1 MTINSTSLTA
11 IPPVAGPR
19 AAPVFQRTRILR
31 LPRSPKVI
39 AGLVIMAP
47 FAVLAIIGRWISPY
61 SPNATDQQN
70 WVQHVLVPGTGPGTA
85 FPANYYPLP
94 LPPSA
99 AHWLGTTVFAQD
111 VWSQVLASTQATLF
125 VGLLAAAIA
134 TVLSVLFGVTAGYLG
149 GGADEGL
156 SLVANVFLAIPGL
169 PLLIVLADYVPS
181 AGSSALLVA
190 TIIAVTTWAYTARTL
205 RAQTLSLRNRDFV
218 EAARVSGE
226 SRLRIILVEVL
237 PNLIPIL
244 AASFLFTTLS
254 AIGAY
259 VALAFLGLA
268 GSPTSSPPGLWN
280 WGEMLRE
287 GFANNAVRGGWWWW
301 WAPPGLCVAFLG
313 TGLALLN
320 FGIDEFIN
328 PRLRAAGLS
337 RRTARQAGIS
347 LRPKL
352 GMTPVARPS
361 ARPPANRPLPEGS
374 HGRQGRGISRVGTGG
389 AAEPVLEIRGLSVD
403 YGYGDEAVH
412 AVVDCDLVL
421 RRGQVLGLAGESG
434 SGKTTLAL
442 AAIRLLRA
450 PALITAGEVLFHSR
464 PTSGD
469 GPVGTVDLMSATED
483 QLREMRWSE
492 IAVVLQ
498 SSLNALNPVITI
510 GAQFDDLLRV
520 HRPDLSAPARW
531 ARSGELLDMVGMNAD
546 RLRSYPHELSGGMR
560 QRAMIAMAI
569 ALEPQV
575 MILDEPTTA
584 LDVVTQREI
593 LEELIGLRDRIG
605 FATLFITHDL
615 SLLVEL
621 ADEIAV
627 MYAGR
632 LMERAPAASLFHAP
646 RLPYTYGLLHCFP
659 PMHGVRVPMEGLPGS
674 PPDMRDLPPGCA
686 FHPRCPWAI
695 QRCRQEVPRLLP
707 VDGSAREVAC
717 WLHRGGATVP
727 PELARPDPVSIRPN
741 GAKSITFPP
750 PQGEGRVGVR

>member
-1 MTINSTSLTA
+1 MTIDSTTLTA
-11 IPPVAGPR
+11 TTPGAGPT
-19 AAPVFQRTRILR
+19 AQPIFHRTRILR
-31 LPRSPKVI
+31 LPRSPKVLV
-39 AGLVIMAP
+39 GLVIMAV
-47 FAVLAIIGRWISPY
+47 FGVIAVIGRWIAPY
-61 SPNATDQQN
+61 SPNQTDEKN
-70 WVQHVLVPGTGPGTA
+70 WVQHVLVPGTGPGTDI
-85 FPANYYPLP
+85 PANFYPLP

-111 VWSQVLASTQATLF
+111 AWSQLLSSTQATLF

-134 TVLSVLFGVTAGYLG
+134 TVLSILIGVSAGYLG

-169 PLLIVLADYVPS
+169 PLLIVIASYVPS
-181 AGSSALLVA
+181 AGSSIVLVA
-190 TIIAVTTWAYTARTL
+190 AIIAVTSWAYSARTL

-226 SRLRIILVEVL
+226 RPSRIILVEVL
-237 PNLIPIL
+237 PNLIPIV
-244 AASFLFTTLS
+244 AASFLFTSLS

-259 VALAFLGLA
+259 VVIAFLGLA

-287 GFANNAVRGGWWWW
+287 GFANNAVRSGWWWW
-301 WAPPGLCVAFLG
+301 WAPPGIFIAVLG

-328 PRLRAAGLS
+328 PRLRAAGLT
-337 RRTARQAGIS
+337 RKAARKAGIS
-347 LRPKL
+347 VRPKL
-352 GMTPVARPS
+352 GMTQVIRERPKATS
-361 ARPPANRPLPEGS
+361 LS
-374 HGRQGRGISRVGTGG
+374 HPSD
-389 AAEPVLEIRGLSVD
+389 AVLEIRGLSVD

-412 AVVDCDLVL
+412 AVVDCNLVL
-421 RRGQVLGLAGESG
+421 RRGRVLGLAGESG
-434 SGKTTLAL
+434 SGKSTLAL

-450 PALITAGEVLFHSR
+450 PAVITAGEVLFHSK
-464 PTSGD
+464 PISGD
-469 GPVGTVDLMSATED
+469 GPTGTIDLLAADDDE
-483 QLREMRWSE
+483 LRAIRWSE

-520 HRPDLSAPARW
+520 HRPHLSAAERW
-531 ARSGELLDMVGMNAD
+531 ARSVELFDMVGINAE

-593 LEELIGLRDRIG
+593 IEELVGLRDRIG

-621 ADEIAV
+621 ADEIDV

-632 LMERAPAASLFHAP
+632 LMERAPAAALFRAP
-646 RLPYTYGLLHCFP
+646 RLPYTHGLLHCFP
-659 PMHGVRVPMEGLPGS
+659 PLHGPRVAMEGIPGS
-674 PPDMRDLPPGCA
+674 PPDLRDLPSGCP
-686 FHPRCPWAI
+686 FNPRCKWAMPK
-695 QRCRQEVPRLLP
+695 CRQELPRMAP
-707 VDGSAREVAC
+707 INGDAREVAC
-717 WLHRGGATVP
+717 WLHRDGANVP
-727 PELARPDPVSIRPN
+727 AELALADPV
-741 GAKSITFPP
+741 G
-750 PQGEGRVGVR
+750 VGT

>member
-1 MTINSTSLTA
+1 MTIAPTSLTEIA
-11 IPPVAGPR
+11 PIGGPGGVA
-19 AAPVFQRTRILR
+19 FHRTRILQ

-39 AGLVIMAP
+39 AGLVILGI
-47 FAVLAIIGRWISPY
+47 FGVVAVIGRWAEPY
-61 SPNATDQQN
+61 SPNATDEKN
-70 WVQHVLVPGTGPGTA
+70 WVQHVLVDGTGPGTN

-111 VWSQVLASTQATLF
+111 VLSQLLAATQATLF

-134 TVLSVLFGVTAGYLG
+134 TVLSILFGITAGYVG
-149 GGADEGL
+149 RGTDEGL
-156 SLVANVFLAIPGL
+156 SLVANVFLAIPAL
-169 PLLIVLADYVPS
+169 PLLIVLADYVPY
-181 AGSSALLVA
+181 AGSSVFLVA
-190 TIIAVTTWAYTARTL
+190 AIIAVTSWAYSARTL

-237 PNLIPIL
+237 PNLIPIV
-244 AASFLFTTLS
+244 AASFLFTTLT

-259 VALAFLGLA
+259 VAIAFLGLA
-268 GSPTSSPPGLWN
+268 GSPTSFPPGLWN

-287 GFANNAVRGGWWWW
+287 GFANNAVRSGWWWW
-301 WAPPGLCVAFLG
+301 WAPPGIMVALLG

-328 PRLRAAGLS
+328 PRLRSSGVSRKAA
-337 RRTARQAGIS
+337 RKAGIS
-347 LRPKL
+347 PSTRL
-352 GMTPVARPS
+352 GLTPVAQGVPGAPKPAGRP
-361 ARPPANRPLPEGS
+361 AAAN
-374 HGRQGRGISRVGTGG
+374 
-389 AAEPVLEIRGLSVD
+389 AAEPVLEIHGLCVD
-403 YGYGDEAVH
+403 YGVGEQAVH
-412 AVVDCDLVL
+412 AVMDCDLVL

-442 AAIRLLRA
+442 AAIRLLRP
-450 PALITAGEVLFHSR
+450 PAVITGGSVLFHSK
-464 PTSGD
+464 PISGD
-469 GPVGTVDLMSATED
+469 GPSGTIDLLAGGLQ
-483 QLREMRWSE
+483 QLREVRWSE

-498 SSLNALNPVITI
+498 SALDSLNPVTTI

-520 HRPDLSAPARW
+520 HRPHLSRTDRW
-531 ARSGELLDMVGMNAD
+531 GRAGELLEMVGMNGD

-560 QRAMIAMAI
+560 QRVMIAMAI

-575 MILDEPTTA
+575 IVMDEPTTA

-593 LEELIGLRDRIG
+593 LQELIGLRDRIG

-646 RLPYTYGLLHCFP
+646 RLPYTHGLLNCFP
-659 PMHGVRVPMEGLPGS
+659 PLHGAHHRMKGIAGS
-674 PPDMRDLPPGCA
+674 PPDLSDLPKGCA
-686 FHPRCPWAI
+686 FHPRCLWAM
-695 QRCRQEVPRLLP
+695 QKCRDERPRLLP
-707 VDGSAREVAC
+707 LDGSPREVAC
-717 WLHRGGATVP
+717 WLHRGEGVVP
-727 PELARPDPVSIRPN
+727 PELARPEPRVKRLEHVEPFKSVS
-741 GAKSITFPP
+741 KL
-750 PQGEGRVGVR
+750 

>member
-11 IPPVAGPR
+11 IPPVAGPSADVVLRRPR
-19 AAPVFQRTRILR
+19 ALR

-39 AGLVIMAP
+39 AGLVILVV
-47 FAVLAIIGRWISPY
+47 FAILAIVGRWIAPY

-70 WVQHVLVPGTGPGTA
+70 WVRHVLVPGTGAGTGFA
-85 FPANYYPLP
+85 ASYYPLP

-111 VWSQVLASTQATLF
+111 VWSQLLASTQATLF
-125 VGLLAAAIA
+125 VGLLAAALA

-149 GGADEGL
+149 GTADEGL

-181 AGSSALLVA
+181 AGSSVLLVA
-190 TIIAVTTWAYTARTL
+190 AIIAVTTWAYTSRTL

-218 EAARVSGE
+218 EAARVTGE
-226 SRLRIILVEVL
+226 GRTRIILVEVL
-237 PNLIPIL
+237 PNLVPIL
-244 AASFLFTTLS
+244 AASFLFTALS

-259 VALAFLGLA
+259 VAIAFLGLA

-301 WAPPGLCVAFLG
+301 WAPPGICIALLG

-328 PRLRAAGLS
+328 PRLRTAGLS
-337 RRTARQAGIS
+337 RRTAKKAGIG

-352 GMTPVARPS
+352 GMTPVARHQPVVVS
-361 ARPPANRPLPEGS
+361 PMRYAPASVP
-374 HGRQGRGISRVGTGG
+374 SRVRD

-403 YGYGDEAVH
+403 YGYGEEAVH

-450 PALITAGEVLFHSR
+450 PAVITGGEVLFHSK
-464 PTSGD
+464 PISGD
-469 GPVGTVDLMSATED
+469 GPAGTVDMLSATEE
-483 QLREMRWSE
+483 QLRSIRWSE

-520 HRPDLSAPARW
+520 HRPHLSESERLAR
-531 ARSGELLDMVGMNAD
+531 AGELLDMVGMNAD
-546 RLRSYPHELSGGMR
+546 RLRSYAHELSGGMR

-593 LEELIGLRDRIG
+593 LEELIALRDRLG
-605 FATLFITHDL
+605 FAALFITHDL

-632 LMERAPAASLFHAP
+632 LMERAPSASLFKSP
-646 RLPYTYGLLHCFP
+646 RLPYTHGLIHCFP
-659 PMHGVRVPMEGLPGS
+659 PMHGKRTRMIGIPGS
-674 PPDMRDLPPGCA
+674 PPDLRDLPAGCA
-686 FHPRCPWAI
+686 FHPRCAWAME
-695 QRCRQEVPRLLP
+695 QCKHDVPRLESL
-707 VDGSAREVAC
+707 DGSARDVAC
-717 WLHRGGATVP
+717 WLHRGGAKVP
-727 PELARPDPVSIRPN
+727 AELAQPDPA
-741 GAKSITFPP
+741 AK
-750 PQGEGRVGVR
+750 EVHAR

>member
-1 MTINSTSLTA
+1 MTIDSTTLA
-11 IPPVAGPR
+11 RAPVAGPT
-19 AAPVFQRTRILR
+19 PEPTFQRTQNLR

-39 AGLVIMAP
+39 AGLVILSV
-47 FAVLAIIGRWISPY
+47 FGVVAIIGRWISPY
-61 SPNATDQQN
+61 SPNATDTQN
-70 WVQHVLVPGTGPGTA
+70 WVQRVLVPGTGPGTN

-94 LPPSA
+94 LPPSP

-111 VWSQVLASTQATLF
+111 VLSQVLASTQATLF

-134 TVLSVLFGVTAGYLG
+134 TVLSILIGVSAGYFG

-156 SLVANVFLAIPGL
+156 SLLSNVFLAIPGL
-169 PLLIVLADYVPS
+169 PLLIVLADYVPL
-181 AGSSALLVA
+181 AGSSILVVA
-190 TIIAVTTWAYTARTL
+190 VIIAVTHWAYTARTL
-205 RAQTLSLRNRDFV
+205 RAQTLSLRSRDFI
-218 EAARVSGE
+218 EASRVSGE
-226 SRLRIILVEVL
+226 GRLRIILVEVL
-237 PNLIPIL
+237 PNLIPIV

-259 VALAFLGLA
+259 VAISFLGLA

-301 WAPPGLCVAFLG
+301 WAPPGICVALLG

-328 PRLRAAGLS
+328 PRLRSPGLS
-337 RRTARQAGIS
+337 RRAAKTAGIS
-347 LRPKL
+347 ARSTL
-352 GMTPVARPS
+352 GLTPVWHHL
-361 ARPPANRPLPEGS
+361 PASTLP
-374 HGRQGRGISRVGTGG
+374 RVHDG
-389 AAEPVLEIRGLSVD
+389 AEPVLEIRGLSVD
-403 YGYGDEAVH
+403 YGYGDQAVH

-450 PALITAGEVLFHSR
+450 PALITAGQVLFNSK

-469 GPVGTVDLMSATED
+469 GPTGTVDMLAAGAEE
-483 QLREMRWSE
+483 LREVRWSE

-498 SSLNALNPVITI
+498 SALNALNPVTTI

-520 HRPDLSAPARW
+520 HRPHLSASARW
-531 ARSGELLDMVGMNAD
+531 SRAGELLDMVGMNSD

-560 QRAMIAMAI
+560 QRAMIAMAL

-593 LEELIGLRDRIG
+593 LEELMGLRDRLG
-605 FATLFITHDL
+605 FAALFITHDL

-632 LMERAPAASLFHAP
+632 VMERAPAPSLFHAP
-646 RLPYTYGLLHCFP
+646 RLPYTHGLLNCFP
-659 PMHGVRVPMEGLPGS
+659 PMHGRRTLMEGIPGS
-674 PPDMRDLPPGCA
+674 PPDLRDLPSGCA
-686 FHPRCPWAI
+686 FHPRCRWAI
-695 QRCRQEVPRLLP
+695 DKCKQAIPHLEPIN
-707 VDGSAREVAC
+707 GSSREVAC
-717 WLHRGGATVP
+717 WLHHDDAKVP
-727 PELARPDPVSIRPN
+727 AELAKPDPLAAGR
-741 GAKSITFPP
+741 
-750 PQGEGRVGVR
+750 GRVQTLSQVSKK

>member
-1 MTINSTSLTA
+1 MTIDSTALAQAPIGGPT
-11 IPPVAGPR
+11 PVAI
-19 AAPVFQRTRILR
+19 FHRTRILR

-39 AGLVIMAP
+39 AGLVIMAV
-47 FAVLAIIGRWISPY
+47 FAVLAVLGRWMAPY
-61 SPNATDQQN
+61 NPNTTDEKN
-70 WVQHVLVPGTGPGTA
+70 WVQHVLVPGTGPGTD
-85 FPANYYPLP
+85 FPANFYPLP

-111 VWSQVLASTQATLF
+111 VLSQLLASTQATLF

-134 TVLSVLFGVTAGYLG
+134 TVLSVLIGVTAGYLG
-149 GGADEGL
+149 GSADEGL
-156 SLVANVFLAIPGL
+156 SLLANVFLAIPGL
-169 PLLIVLADYVPS
+169 PLLIVLADYAPT
-181 AGSSALLVA
+181 AGSSILLVA
-190 TIIAVTTWAYTARTL
+190 IIIAVTAWAYSARVL

-226 SRLRIILVEVL
+226 RTFRIILVEVL

-244 AASFLFTTLS
+244 AASFLFTSLY
-254 AIGAY
+254 AIYAY
-259 VALAFLGLA
+259 VAIAFLGLG

-287 GFANNAVRGGWWWW
+287 GFANNAIRGGWWWW
-301 WAPPGLCVAFLG
+301 WAPPGLFVALLG

-328 PRLRAAGLS
+328 PRLRASGLS
-337 RRTARQAGIS
+337 RKAAEKAGINR
-347 LRPKL
+347 RPKL
-352 GMTPVARPS
+352 GMTPVVRERPH
-361 ARPPANRPLPEGS
+361 PAAPSSGVPAS
-374 HGRQGRGISRVGTGG
+374 
-389 AAEPVLEIRGLSVD
+389 VLEIRGLSVD
-403 YGYGDEAVH
+403 YGYGDEAIH

-421 RRGQVLGLAGESG
+421 RRGEVLGLAGESG

-450 PALITAGEVLFHSR
+450 PALITAGEVLFHSK
-464 PTSGD
+464 PISED
-469 GPVGTVDLMSATED
+469 GPVGTIDLLAADED
-483 QLREMRWSE
+483 ELRAVRWSE

-520 HRPDLSAPARW
+520 HRPHLSAPARW
-531 ARSGELLDMVGMNAD
+531 ARAGELLDMVGINAE

-593 LEELIGLRDRIG
+593 IEELIGLRDRIG

-621 ADEIAV
+621 ADEIVV

-646 RLPYTYGLLHCFP
+646 RLPYTHGLLHCFP
-659 PMHGVRVPMEGLPGS
+659 PLHGKRARMEGIPGS
-674 PPDMRDLPPGCA
+674 PPDLRDLPRGCA
-686 FHPRCPWAI
+686 FHPRCQFAME
-695 QRCRQEVPRLLP
+695 QCRHDAPRLAPLN
-707 VDGSAREVAC
+707 GSGREVAC
-717 WLHRGGATVP
+717 WLHRGDAKVP
-727 PELARPDPVSIRPN
+727 AELALPDP
-741 GAKSITFPP
+741 GFT
-750 PQGEGRVGVR
+750 RVHAQ

>member
-1 MTINSTSLTA
+1 MSSSILGRGRSLEPMTINSTSLIA
-11 IPPVAGPR
+11 VSPGAGPS
-19 AAPVFQRTRILR
+19 AVPIFHRTRILR
-31 LPRSPKVI
+31 IPRSPKVL
-39 AGLVIMAP
+39 AGLVILAV
-47 FAVLAIIGRWISPY
+47 FAVLAVLGRWMAPY
-61 SPNATDQQN
+61 NPNTTDEKN
-70 WVQHVLVPGTGPGTA
+70 WVQHVLVPGTGPGTD
-85 FPANYYPLP
+85 FPAQFYPLP
-94 LPPSA
+94 LAPSA

-111 VWSQVLASTQATLF
+111 AWSQLLSSTQATLF

-134 TVLSVLFGVTAGYLG
+134 TVLSVVIGVSAGYLG

-169 PLLIVLADYVPS
+169 PLLIVIANYVPA
-181 AGSSALLVA
+181 AGSSIVLVA
-190 TIIAVTTWAYTARTL
+190 AIIAVTTWAYTARTL

-226 SRLRIILVEVL
+226 GRSRIILVEVL
-237 PNLIPIL
+237 PNLIPIV
-244 AASFLFTTLS
+244 AASFLFTSLS
-254 AIGAY
+254 AISAY
-259 VALAFLGLA
+259 VVIAFLGLA

-287 GFANNAVRGGWWWW
+287 GFANNAVRSGWWWW
-301 WAPPGLCVAFLG
+301 WAPPGVFIALLG

-337 RRTARQAGIS
+337 REAARKAGIS
-347 LRPKL
+347 RRPKL
-352 GMTPVARPS
+352 GLTPVLRDRPH
-361 ARPPANRPLPEGS
+361 PASLRESDLPASGD
-374 HGRQGRGISRVGTGG
+374 GPG
-389 AAEPVLEIRGLSVD
+389 EPVLEIRGLSID
-403 YGYGDEAVH
+403 YGCGDEAVH
-412 AVVDCDLVL
+412 AVVDCDLTL
-421 RRGQVLGLAGESG
+421 RRGRVLGLAGESG

-450 PALITAGEVLFHSR
+450 PAVITAGEVLFHSK
-464 PTSGD
+464 PISGD
-469 GPVGTVDLMSATED
+469 GPVGTIDLLAADDDE
-483 QLREMRWSE
+483 LRALRWSE

-510 GAQFDDLLRV
+510 GAQFDDLLQV
-520 HRPDLSAPARW
+520 HRPHLSATERW
-531 ARSGELLDMVGMNAD
+531 ARSAELFDMVGINAE

-593 LEELIGLRDRIG
+593 IEELIGLRDRIG

-621 ADEIAV
+621 ADEIDV

-632 LMERAPAASLFHAP
+632 LMERAPAASLFRAP
-646 RLPYTYGLLHCFP
+646 RLPYTHGLLHCFP
-659 PMHGVRVPMEGLPGS
+659 PLHGPRVAMEGIAGS
-674 PPDMRDLPPGCA
+674 PPDLHDLPSGCP
-686 FHPRCPWAI
+686 FNPRCRWAMPK
-695 QRCRQEVPRLLP
+695 CRQELPRMAPLNG
-707 VDGSAREVAC
+707 DAREVAC
-717 WLHRGGATVP
+717 WLHRDAAIVP
-727 PELARPDPVSIRPN
+727 AELALPDPALAP
-741 GAKSITFPP
+741 
-750 PQGEGRVGVR
+750 GVRR

>member
-1 MTINSTSLTA
+1 MTIAPASLTE
-11 IPPVAGPR
+11 VAPTGGPG
-19 AAPVFQRTRILR
+19 AVAFHRTRILH

-39 AGLVIMAP
+39 AGLVILGL
-47 FAVLAIIGRWISPY
+47 FGVVAVIGRWAAPY
-61 SPNATDQQN
+61 SPNATDEKN
-70 WVQHVLVPGTGPGTA
+70 WVRHVLVDGTGPGTA

-111 VWSQVLASTQATLF
+111 ALSQVLASTQATLF

-134 TVLSVLFGVTAGYLG
+134 TVLSILFGVTAGYVG
-149 GGADEGL
+149 GGTDEGL

-181 AGSSALLVA
+181 AGSSILLVA
-190 TIIAVTTWAYTARTL
+190 AIIAVTTWAYSARTL

-237 PNLIPIL
+237 PNLVPIV

-259 VALAFLGLA
+259 VAIAFLGLA

-301 WAPPGLCVAFLG
+301 WAPPGIAVAMLG

-328 PRLRAAGLS
+328 PRLRAGGLS
-337 RRTARQAGIS
+337 RKAARKAGIS
-347 LRPKL
+347 TSTRL
-352 GMTPVARPS
+352 GLTPVAHSIRNAPEPASKVDS
-361 ARPPANRPLPEGS
+361 AN
-374 HGRQGRGISRVGTGG
+374 
-389 AAEPVLEIRGLSVD
+389 AAEPVLEIRGLCVD
-403 YGYGDEAVH
+403 YGVGDEAVH
-412 AVVDCDLVL
+412 AVMDCDLVL

-442 AAIRLLRA
+442 SAIRLLR
-450 PALITAGEVLFHSR
+450 PPGVITAGQVLFHSR
-464 PTSGD
+464 PISGD
-469 GPVGTVDLMSATED
+469 GPTGTIDLLAAGQQ
-483 QLREMRWSE
+483 QLREVRWSE

-498 SSLNALNPVITI
+498 SALDSLNPVITI

-520 HRPDLSAPARW
+520 HRPHFSEAERW
-531 ARSGELLDMVGMNAD
+531 SRAGELLEMVGMNAD

-575 MILDEPTTA
+575 IILDEPTTA

-646 RLPYTYGLLHCFP
+646 RLPYTHGLLHCFP
-659 PMHGVRVPMEGLPGS
+659 PLHGARVSMEGIPGS
-674 PPDMRDLPPGCA
+674 PPDLRDLPSGCA
-686 FHPRCPWAI
+686 FHPRCRWAM
-695 QRCRQEVPRLLP
+695 QQCREERPRLLP
-707 VDGSAREVAC
+707 IDGSSREVAC
-717 WLHRGGATVP
+717 WLHRGDAVVP
-727 PELARPDPVSIRPN
+727 AELARPEPA
-741 GAKSITFPP
+741 AKGLVLAEAVK
-750 PQGEGRVGVR
+750 QAGDL